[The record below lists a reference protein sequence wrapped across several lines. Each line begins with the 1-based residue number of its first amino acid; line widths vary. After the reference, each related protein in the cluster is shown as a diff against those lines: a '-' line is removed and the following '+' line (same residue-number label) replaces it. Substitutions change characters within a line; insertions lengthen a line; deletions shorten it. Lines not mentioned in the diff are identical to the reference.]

1 MDINYDL
8 TTIYIKP
15 QFEDN
20 TFIHFDSS
28 SHLNQFIKYNKNL
41 WYGHKCCSDKGIKV
55 NNISNQ
61 EINLLKKDFLKYI
74 NHKSNK
80 KKFSKE
86 NLGECSI
93 CYENKSLKNTT
104 CNHSFCYG
112 CYQSWTSIKKEC
124 PMCRRPL

>member
-1 MDINYDL
+1 ML
-8 TTIYIKP
+8 TKLGTKSP
-15 QFEDN
+15 R
-20 TFIHFDSS
+20 
-28 SHLNQFIKYNKNL
+28 IKYSL
-41 WYGHKCCSDKGIKV
+41 TFFGGIKNV
-55 NNISNQ
+55 RTLISNK
-61 EINLLKKDFLKYI
+61 ITATSNRILHDFLAGLKKDFLKYI
-74 NHKSNK
+74 NNKSNK
-80 KKFSKE
+80 KNISKE